1 MPADSEGSPMVDYS
15 NCEHILAER
24 DENILTL
31 TLDHPERMNAVD
43 GHLHNELST
52 IFREVSHDNEA

>member
-1 MPADSEGSPMVDYS
+1 MVDYS
-15 NCEHILAER
+15 NYEHILAER

-31 TLDHPERMNAVD
+31 TLDRPERMNAVN

-52 IFREVSHDNEA
+52 IFREVNYDNEA